1 MKSFL
6 WMICLLVFV
15 SLPLVGVGIAMI
27 HKTNDAYDRGYQAG
41 IDSMSIDK
49 QCAAWL
55 FNANLKDVKQR
66 ICKK

>member
-27 HKTNDAYDRGYQAG
+27 HKTNEAYDRGYQAG

-49 QCAAWL
+49 QCSAWL

>member
-27 HKTNDAYDRGYQAG
+27 HKTNEAYDRGYQAG

>member
-6 WMICLLVFV
+6 WMAIILVIIT
-15 SLPLVGVGIAMI
+15 LPLVGIGIAMI
-27 HKTNDAYDRGYQAG
+27 HKTNEAYNRGYQAG

-55 FNANLKDVKQR
+55 FNANLKDVKLR